1 MTTINGF
8 NGIFAPGNWGSV
20 GTGSGSFNS
29 PTNTTLDINV
39 GVGGLFSYG
48 LYTTPSS
55 GILTSLPQGKLTFTY
70 SFISTNCIWGYSA
83 NGTTTVNPSS
93 QASGTISNIQINNGG
108 TFRFVISNEGSGQ
121 LQISSWQFT
130 FDEIPCFNEGS
141 KILCFKDNEEEYIPI
156 QNIKKGDLVKT
167 YKHGF
172 QRVEIIGKK
181 KMCNLSSIKK
191 EDRMYRLSK
200 DNYPEL
206 IEDLY
211 LTGYHSILVN
221 NVTDEQIEKT
231 REIMSMLFKTDDK
244 YRLIASLDSKAEE
257 ITEEVEY
264 TIYHFA
270 LEHED
275 IFMNY
280 GVYANGLLVE
290 SNSIRNMK
298 EYSGME
304 IL

>member
-8 NGIFAPGNWGSV
+8 NGIFAPGNWNVVS
-20 GTGSGSFNS
+20 GSGVLSFNT
-29 PTNTTLDINV
+29 PTNTI
-39 GVGGLFSYG
+39 
-48 LYTTPSS
+48 
-55 GILTSLPQGKLTFTY
+55 LTFTQNVPQFLTKVQTSSSLPVGTL
-70 SFISTNCIWGYSA
+70 SFNWNLSRSA
-83 NGTTTVNPSS
+83 NGGGFSYNANGNTITPAFPGTGTV
-93 QASGTISNIQINNGG
+93 SGSVNIAITGNVLAFN
-108 TFRFVISNEGSGQ
+108 IDSNETGNTT
-121 LQISSWQFT
+121 LTITNFQFEYN
-130 FDEIPCFNEGS
+130 EIPCFNEGS
-141 KILCFKDNEEEYIPI
+141 KILCFKDNKEEYIPI

-181 KMCNLSSIKK
+181 KMFNLNSYKK

-200 DNYPEL
+200 ENYPEL

-211 LTGYHSILVN
+211 ITGYHSILVN
-221 NVTDEQIEKT
+221 NLTDEQIEKT
-231 REIMSMLFKTDDK
+231 REIMNMLFKTDDK
-244 YRLIASLDSKAEE
+244 YRLIASLDPKTEE
-257 ITEEVEY
+257 ITEEREY
-264 TIYHFA
+264 NIYHFA